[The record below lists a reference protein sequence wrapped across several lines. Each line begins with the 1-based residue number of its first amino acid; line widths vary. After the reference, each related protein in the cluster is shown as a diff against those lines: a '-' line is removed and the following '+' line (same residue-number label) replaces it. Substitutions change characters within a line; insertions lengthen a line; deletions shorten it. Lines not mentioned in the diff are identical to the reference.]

1 MSIVILVVIGRL
13 RRCRR
18 SRGRGRRSHGRRRR
32 RRVRRHLGLVSSH
45 SN

>member
-1 MSIVILVVIGRL
+1 MYIVILVVISRL

-32 RRVRRHLGLVSSH
+32 FRRHLGLVSSH
-45 SN
+45 YN